1 VCSSDLKRGWR
12 VPAPELER
20 VVLGAARSILTDQAT
35 LILSVQDSSEDAE
48 NLDQILGLASEWRK
62 RLSSEDEAPGI
73 LGELI
78 KWVQLTESGLR
89 VTINLPV
96 VSAAESGSIVALSHF
111 VPTRI
116 KRRGVELRLILDGHA
131 ERPPQVDSALLK
143 ALARARVWFDE
154 VASGRVASFAEIA
167 RREGLR
173 KRYVTRLTKL
183 AFVAPKIAEAVAG
196 GHNPVGVK
204 LQMLMD
210 GRLELAPCWREQQRM
225 FSDAAR

>member
-1 VCSSDLKRGWR
+1 
-12 VPAPELER
+12 
-20 VVLGAARSILTDQAT
+20 
-35 LILSVQDSSEDAE
+35 
-48 NLDQILGLASEWRK
+48 
-62 RLSSEDEAPGI
+62 
-73 LGELI
+73 
-78 KWVQLTESGLR
+78 VQLTESGLR

-131 ERPPQVDSALLK
+131 DRPPQVDSALLK
-143 ALARARVWFDE
+143 ALARARVCFDE